1 MRFQPSS
8 QIQRQLMRHILEG
21 RYAPGQ
27 SLPTIH
33 ELAKILQVSTKT
45 VQKAVHGL
53 SAEGLIEAK
62 RGVGLIVKSAPASN
76 ARWKRVGLLYAN
88 PGDYLKRM
96 PYPGTVIQALE
107 KELGKS
113 GISVLP
119 CSLMEIERLNL
130 LDIIAKR
137 RLNAIVLFEVDS
149 DPLILELRETRLPIV
164 SLDYDAYR
172 HGVPSVIFD
181 NIHGTFQAT
190 RNLIDL
196 GHRDIAFLRPLHK
209 TPVSSYRS
217 LDWVEDER
225 LKGYR
230 LAMQDAGLPLL
241 MREYEMTPEAA
252 QQMLKELFERPVPP
266 SAAVCVSDGAVLL
279 IASEA
284 EKLNIRVPEDLSL
297 TGFGADNMKL
307 ASGKVVSSV
316 RVGYAEMGRLAGEIL
331 IGIMEGKETRTRREL
346 LSAELV
352 GTDTVAAFQP
362 AVIARS

>member
-1 MRFQPSS
+1 
-8 QIQRQLMRHILEG
+8 MRHILEG

-62 RGVGLIVKSAPASN
+62 RGVGLIVKAAPATN

-88 PGDYLKRM
+88 TGDYLKGM

-107 KELGKS
+107 RELEKS
-113 GISVLP
+113 GVSLLP

-149 DPLILELRETRLPIV
+149 DPLILELRETRLPIL

-172 HGVPSVIFD
+172 HGVSSVIFD

-190 RNLIDL
+190 KNLIDL
-196 GHRDIAFLRPLHK
+196 GHREIAFLRPLHK
-209 TPVSSYRS
+209 SPVSSYRS

-230 LAMQDAGLPLL
+230 LAMQDAALPLL
-241 MREYEMTPEAA
+241 MREYEMTPPSIQE
-252 QQMLKELFERPVPP
+252 MLKELFARPVPP
-266 SAAVCVSDGAVLL
+266 SAAVCVSDGSALS
-279 IASEA
+279 IAAEA
-284 EKLNIRVPEDLSL
+284 AQLNIRVPEDLSL
-297 TGFGADNMKL
+297 TGFGGDEWKL
-307 ASGKVVSSV
+307 KSGRVLSSV
-316 RVGYAEMGRLAGEIL
+316 RVPYAEMGRLAAQIL
-331 IGIMEGKETRTRREL
+331 MGIMERKETKTRREL
-346 LSAELV
+346 LPAELV
-352 GTDTVAAFQP
+352 GTETVTAFE
-362 AVIARS
+362 ATTVRT

>member
-62 RGVGLIVKSAPASN
+62 RGVGLIVKAAANSN
-76 ARWKRVGLLYAN
+76 ARWKRVGLLYSN
-88 PGDYLKRM
+88 PGDYLKQM

-107 KELGKS
+107 REMTKS
-113 GISVLP
+113 GVSLLP
-119 CSLMEIERLNL
+119 CSLAEIERLNL
-130 LDIIAKR
+130 LEIIAKR
-137 RLNAIVLFEVDS
+137 KLNAIVLFEVDS
-149 DPLILELRETRLPIV
+149 DPLILELRETRLPMV

-172 HGVPSVIFD
+172 HGVSSVIFD

-190 RNLIDL
+190 KNLIDL

-209 TPVSSYRS
+209 SPIHSYGS

-230 LAMQDAGLPLL
+230 LAMQDAKLPLL
-241 MREYEMTPEAA
+241 MREFENKPAMVQE
-252 QQMLKELFERPVPP
+252 MLKELTALRPAP
-266 SAAVCVSDGAVLL
+266 SAAVCVSDGSALD
-279 IASEA
+279 IAREA
-284 EKLNIRVPEDLSL
+284 AHLAIRIPEDLSL
-297 TGFGADNMKL
+297 TGFGGDAWKL
-307 ASGKVVSSV
+307 PSGRVLSSV
-316 RVGYAEMGRLAGEIL
+316 RVDYAEMGRLAAEIL
-331 IGIMEGKETRTRREL
+331 LNIMEGKDRRTRREVL
-346 LSAELV
+346 PAHL
-352 GTDTVAAFQP
+352 AAAQSIAP
-362 AVIARS
+362 REAAAVSL